1 MSLNT
6 NSSTLDFDVL
16 LDSNANFTP
25 QGSDVKLLVK
35 NIAETVLYR
44 KEPVQSKNTNSFTF
58 SFDIDSYFLNRGVW
72 CNIENIPLTVSL
84 NDVTGIND
92 VDPDNDTFHKEVFQG
107 YKYLTLKHLGFHNC
121 INSFKVNID
130 GESIDTNNA
139 SECLSVVSCAYDEDD
154 INKHFDASQSDYVSN
169 DILLKEDVDYIP
181 TFGVKN
187 NIECRIKKPA
197 GTLDINSPYSAVTN
211 TKNNS
216 RIPLF
221 TDFKKGGKANLTTS
235 KHTLNL
241 SNLTFWL
248 PFNILSI
255 NSESNISIYNGKKMT
270 ILVNLHNNW
279 VARLF
284 NSIPYVD
291 AATTINKARY
301 SFSLDTTSYTGN
313 ASGEISCYAKLYRA
327 PQQIE
332 SLRNLNDKY
341 IMEYPLVELDT
352 RTTDVVFKA
361 TSPNTQIN
369 STPFDLRAIPSKIFI
384 AVTPK
389 SISDEDH
396 MINNTHFA
404 RFNSLNIEMMG
415 SKTELATGDGAESLY
430 ILSKKNG
437 LNMNK
442 QTALYTKGFPVILD
456 VSDDLACKTNSYIG
470 INTANSSGKY
480 TLRISGDVTRL
491 HVENKDGHTQKEKTY
506 ELKCIFTYVAYFAY
520 NLMGRRF
527 AKIESLSSDTL
538 NTLNARLD
546 GLYLSMVP
554 RINVIGGAGIWAML
568 GDKMKGVASGLKN
581 VISAVI
587 SNKNGIRDKLKDAY
601 MDGSGNIIGGRD
613 SHDPLGGAIL
623 NNWGAY

>member
-25 QGSDVKLLVK
+25 QGSDIKLLVK
-35 NIAETVLYR
+35 NIAENVIYR
-44 KEPVQSKNTNSFTF
+44 KEPVQSKNTNSFQF

-72 CNIENIPLTVSL
+72 CNIENIPLLVNL
-84 NDVTGIND
+84 NDVTGVND
-92 VDPDNDTFHKEVFQG
+92 VELKEENFHTELFKD

-130 GESIDTNNA
+130 GENIDTNNA
-139 SECLSVVSCAYDEDD
+139 SECLSVVSCCYDEDD

-169 DILLKEDVDYIP
+169 DILLTDTVKYVP
-181 TFGVKN
+181 TFGLQN
-187 NIECRIKKPA
+187 NTECRIKKPE

-221 TDFKKGGKANLTTS
+221 TSFKAGAGKSNLTTT
-235 KHTLNL
+235 KHKLNL

-255 NSESNISIYNGKKMT
+255 SSESNISIYNGKKMT
-270 ILVNLHNNW
+270 VLVNLHNNW
-279 VARLF
+279 VPRLF

-291 AATTINKARY
+291 ATGKNQPRY
-301 SFSLDTTSYTGN
+301 SFSLDTAAYTGN
-313 ASGEISCYAKLYRA
+313 TSGEINCYAKLYHA

-352 RTTDVVFKA
+352 RTTDVVFAESK
-361 TSPNTQIN
+361 PNTQIN

-389 SISDEDH
+389 SITDEDH

-404 RFNSLNIEMMG
+404 RFNSLYVEMMG
-415 SKTELATGDGAESLY
+415 TKTELATGNGAESLY

-442 QTALYTKGFPVILD
+442 QTALFTKGFPVILD
-456 VSDDLACKTNSYIG
+456 VSDDLGCKTNSYIG

-480 TLRISGDVTRL
+480 TLRVSGDVTRL
-491 HVENKDGHTQKEKTY
+491 HVEGALDHTQKQKTY

-554 RINVIGGAGIWAML
+554 RINIIGGAGIWAML

-601 MDGSGNIIGGRD
+601 MDGSGNIIGGSD
-613 SHDPLGGAIL
+613 GHNPLGGAML